1 MLEFDEVNHIYTVGG
16 VVYPGVTTIIRPLY
30 SLEGPSEAVL
40 EYARGRGQAVHKAC
54 EIYNL
59 ACITEPAVRQLDPMQ
74 VFGAP
79 LDPVI
84 QPYFDAWLKF
94 LREKRVTITSAEQRL
109 FHPTMKYAGTWDATG
124 TMEDTGSDDWTFD
137 IKAIAKLHASVGV
150 QLAAYQELRKQ
161 NMVIRKDGKLIRM
174 RRAAVQLKPDG
185 KYVFQEYPLY
195 SDWPTFVACYTVHNF
210 RVNNHVGDEN
220 GK

>member
-1 MLEFDEVNHIYTVGG
+1 MSTELQFDSEQHIYTVNGA
-16 VVYPGVTTIIRPLY
+16 VLPSVTTIIKPLY
-30 SLEGPSEAVL
+30 SLDGPSESVL

-59 ACITEPAVRQLDPMQ
+59 GQE
-74 VFGAP
+74 FSAP

-94 LREKRVTITSAEQRL
+94 LREKRVTITGAEQQL
-109 FHPTMKYAGTWDATG
+109 YHPTMKYAGTFDATG
-124 TMEDTGSDDWTFD
+124 MMEDSGADDWTLD

-150 QLAAYQELRKQ
+150 QLAAYQEMRKL
-161 NMVIRKDGKLIRM
+161 KDVMLEGKRY

-185 KYVFQEYPLY
+185 NYVFQEYKGHA
-195 SDWPTFVACYTVHNF
+195 DWPTFISCLTVHNF
-210 RVNNHVGDEN
+210 RANNHV
-220 GK
+220 K